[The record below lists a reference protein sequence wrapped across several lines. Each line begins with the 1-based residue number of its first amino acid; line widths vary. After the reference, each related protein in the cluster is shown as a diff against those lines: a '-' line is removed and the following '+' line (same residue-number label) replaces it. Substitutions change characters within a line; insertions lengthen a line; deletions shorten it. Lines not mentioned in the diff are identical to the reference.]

1 MLELPGCSKP
11 STRVVNKL
19 DRFTGQSEE
28 EREARRGQR
37 AASRRL
43 RVNHAGRDRRMLRK
57 QRELHRGLRRRCIKR
72 AAALSRATAGGKQ
85 KQGDESAR
93 GHVIEARH
101 TRNQDTLRASLA
113 VIPSGPVS
121 YTILDILSSLTRTPL
136 PSTVH
141 ETGNDACKVAFK
153 LQHVV
158 VVVLD
163 FCITIVRSKRL

>member
-1 MLELPGCSKP
+1 MLELPGRSKP
-11 STRVVNKL
+11 STCMVNKL

-28 EREARRGQR
+28 ECEARRGQR

-43 RVNHAGRDRRMLRK
+43 HVNHAGRDRRMLRK

-72 AAALSRATAGGKQ
+72 AAAAAGKQ

-101 TRNQDTLRASLA
+101 TRNQDTLRASLG

-153 LQHVV
+153 LQHAVV
-158 VVVLD
+158 GVLD
-163 FCITIVRSKRL
+163 FCITILRSRRL